1 MKLILIFFTTWWSL
15 LGFCLFAESFNAQP
29 QVLRSS
35 ILVLSQ
41 DDLFKKSIPGRALL
55 KVFEE
60 KQSKL
65 LAEATKI
72 ELQFIAEEKSLTQK
86 RTKLNADDFQII
98 ADKFD
103 TKVEKMR
110 KSRADKDKKLQQD
123 FAIWRKKFVQIV
135 LPIVREQMLQ
145 FDALLV
151 LDTNNR
157 GLIYDKKVD
166 VTDVIIKRLNEEFQN
181 NPLILEQVIREN

>member
-1 MKLILIFFTTWWSL
+1 MKLILIVFTTWLSL
-15 LGFCLFAESFNAQP
+15 LGFCLNAESDNTKS
-29 QVLRSS
+29 QVVRSS

-41 DDLFKKSIPGRALL
+41 DDLFKKSTPGRALL

-65 LAEATKI
+65 VAEATKI
-72 ELQFIAEEKSLTQK
+72 ELQFIAEEKSITLK
-86 RTKLNADDFQII
+86 RSELNAEEFQNL
-98 ADKFD
+98 ANKFD

-110 KSRADKDKKLQQD
+110 KSRAEKDKKLQQD

-145 FDALLV
+145 FDALVV

-166 VTDVIIKRLNEEFQN
+166 VTEVIIKRLNEDYEN
-181 NPLILEQVIREN
+181 NPLILEQVIKEN